1 MKCICIL
8 PIGDID
14 GNLLL
19 GISGIIQNVFGRR
32 TKILV
37 GIEKPESAYDQTRG
51 QYLSTA
57 ILKSTLENADDSTEK
72 IIGVTETDIFVPV
85 LKFVFGQA
93 QFSGTAALVSLCRLS
108 QKFYDLPENRN
119 LLALRLKKEV
129 VHELGHAYGL
139 VHCGSPQCV
148 MHYAN
153 SLKEVDARPL
163 EFCDTCFKLLRNNL
177 AAEE

>member
-8 PIGDID
+8 PIGEID

-19 GISGIIQNVFGRR
+19 SISGTIQNVFGRPTR
-32 TKILV
+32 VLV
-37 GIEKPESAYDQTRG
+37 RIERPESAYDQTRG

-57 ILKSTLENADDSTEK
+57 ILKSTLENADESTEK
-72 IIGVTETDIFVPV
+72 IIGVTDTDIFVPV

-93 QFSGTAALVSLCRLS
+93 QFSGTAALVSLCRLR
-108 QKFYDLPENRN
+108 QEFYDLPENQN
-119 LLALRLKKEV
+119 LLAMRLRKEV

-139 VHCGSPQCV
+139 VHCRNAQCV
-148 MHYAN
+148 MHYSN
-153 SLKEVDARPL
+153 SLREVDARPL
-163 EFCDTCFKLLRNNL
+163 EFCDTCFKLLRDRL